1 MSSRSIISDSYISE
15 RTRQR
20 RRHQAHDQWG
30 TLGSTSVHSHAHT
43 NDDEELREVYVYN
56 PYQAGWLDHSR
67 LKVPKW
73 RKCMEFMSF
82 VILLALFVSTLACE
96 LKKNNL
102 SFSGL
107 VFCLHL

>member
-20 RRHQAHDQWG
+20 RRRQAHDQSG
-30 TLGSTSVHSHAHT
+30 TFVHSHAHT

-82 VILLALFVSTLACE
+82 IILLALFVSTLACE
-96 LKKNNL
+96 
-102 SFSGL
+102 
-107 VFCLHL
+107 